1 MSPFD
6 ISKIEKEL
14 EKLENKT
21 LEPNFWNDSKKSK
34 IVLSKIKILKDKK
47 DNFTKIEKELK
58 NLEEMNEMLLVE
70 NDESLIN
77 DILVGTKKIEK
88 DIENLEIK
96 TLLSGK
102 YDQNNAI
109 ITLHP
114 GAGGTESQDWA
125 EMLYRMY
132 TRWATSHGYIVK
144 ELDYLEGDEAGIKSV
159 TALIEGEYA
168 YGYLKAEKGVHRPY
182 AA

>member
-21 LEPNFWNDSKKSK
+21 LEQNFWTDSKNSK

-77 DILVGTKKIEK
+77 DILVGTKKK
-88 DIENLEIK
+88 
-96 TLLSGK
+96 
-102 YDQNNAI
+102 
-109 ITLHP
+109 
-114 GAGGTESQDWA
+114 
-125 EMLYRMY
+125 
-132 TRWATSHGYIVK
+132 
-144 ELDYLEGDEAGIKSV
+144 
-159 TALIEGEYA
+159 
-168 YGYLKAEKGVHRPY
+168 
-182 AA
+182 

>member
-58 NLEEMNEMLLVE
+58 NL
-70 NDESLIN
+70 
-77 DILVGTKKIEK
+77 
-88 DIENLEIK
+88 
-96 TLLSGK
+96 
-102 YDQNNAI
+102 
-109 ITLHP
+109 
-114 GAGGTESQDWA
+114 
-125 EMLYRMY
+125 
-132 TRWATSHGYIVK
+132 
-144 ELDYLEGDEAGIKSV
+144 
-159 TALIEGEYA
+159 
-168 YGYLKAEKGVHRPY
+168 
-182 AA
+182 

>member
-21 LEPNFWNDSKKSK
+21 LEQNFWTDSKNSK

-88 DIENLEIK
+88 HIE
-96 TLLSGK
+96 
-102 YDQNNAI
+102 
-109 ITLHP
+109 H
-114 GAGGTESQDWA
+114 
-125 EMLYRMY
+125 
-132 TRWATSHGYIVK
+132 
-144 ELDYLEGDEAGIKSV
+144 
-159 TALIEGEYA
+159 
-168 YGYLKAEKGVHRPY
+168 
-182 AA
+182 